1 MERCRR
7 LQILQ
12 LVPVPDQDPDPDLT
26 PDLTLEVT
34 PAQDPGN
41 VAIVLGP
48 VPALALTLRPTET
61 IQPGTIRTTEVGSE
75 ATTEATGGPSTTVA
89 ETEAIT
95 NVVITRTGEEAEAMA
110 IRPIG
115 RVVVVV
121 EAGTIAT
128 MTRTTMHTAPGG
140 GAHAPAH
147 LRSVQAA
154 GAAPTALTARLR
166 GDLVTLGSRATPHGP
181 GPHHPT
187 IAATRESLAARMLR
201 TS

>member
-1 MERCRR
+1 
-7 LQILQ
+7 
-12 LVPVPDQDPDPDLT
+12 
-26 PDLTLEVT
+26 
-34 PAQDPGN
+34 
-41 VAIVLGP
+41 
-48 VPALALTLRPTET
+48 
-61 IQPGTIRTTEVGSE
+61 
-75 ATTEATGGPSTTVA
+75 
-89 ETEAIT
+89 
-95 NVVITRTGEEAEAMA
+95 MA

-201 TS
+201 TSQQKVDQRNPIGQQMAVTSRKHLQVNGLTMMPALNEPAQRLRKRMLPLILWVKRLGLAALYGKPSAAHRPLQQRAPQNQDKPPPSAALVSSQKKMPCCQLEIRM